1 MAWTQAAIA
10 EKQQLAID
18 AFFKEL
24 AKQYPECKN
33 GELDWEA
40 LKDFDTACEEAI
52 TAFRDTNDPQRRV
65 NRGLVNVVPR
75 AQKGEPWLIRTFMN

>member
-1 MAWTQAAIA
+1 MGWTQSAIA
-10 EKQQLAID
+10 HKQQYCMD
-18 AFFKEL
+18 AFFKAVASE
-24 AKQYPECKN
+24 YPECNN

-40 LKDFDTACEEAI
+40 LKKFDTACEEAI

-75 AQKGEPWLIRTFMN
+75 VK